1 MINEHSPS
9 TVAAQTLITMSV
21 GAHLEPHSETNWLL
35 AAVTAAPVRAV
46 GGVGSGERAHIHL
59 AAGQPALNGR
69 PKLLWDHTAW
79 LIVGR
84 APLSRRAALCIGVNR
99 RGARKES
106 IRWWCYMVRVLFS
119 SGPSQRKRVLTRS
132 AVDSRALIAVKI
144 LERSKIKKTSD
155 C

>member
-9 TVAAQTLITMSV
+9 TVAAQNLITMSV

-69 PKLLWDHTAW
+69 LRPHRLTHCWARA
-79 LIVGR
+79 IVSAR
-84 APLSRRAALCIGVNR
+84 STLYRR
-99 RGARKES
+99 
-106 IRWWCYMVRVLFS
+106 
-119 SGPSQRKRVLTRS
+119 
-132 AVDSRALIAVKI
+132 
-144 LERSKIKKTSD
+144 
-155 C
+155 